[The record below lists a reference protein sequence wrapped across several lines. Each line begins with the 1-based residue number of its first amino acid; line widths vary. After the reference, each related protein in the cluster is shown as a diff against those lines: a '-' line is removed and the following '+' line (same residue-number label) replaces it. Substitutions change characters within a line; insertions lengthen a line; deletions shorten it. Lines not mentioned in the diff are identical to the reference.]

1 MTKPMP
7 AREGDPRDADG
18 SANDDDTDEEE
29 DADPV
34 AFLLAGVTRTALF
47 VIKRVGLSPEVLRSF
62 VQRKAFMRVANVHAA
77 PNGLPPPSGSTS
89 TSTSTGRFNASFIAR
104 TYQMKQA
111 FGFLLGGLVMGQQD
125 RHVSLVPLLLFFV
138 GAETI
143 KSSVMGLAVFGV
155 YELSLARVGRAVA
168 ADGDDRHDVEEG
180 DSNDEAHAP
189 GPVVPM
195 HSVEEERDESSTS
208 LSRGIVV
215 GHLHA
220 PAVHAGDH
228 APIVGHVGAG
238 ATAGIV
244 QSVLM
249 DAYELVVYWW
259 THRHQK
265 WSGVNVGLVAR
276 RAVRDAVGF
285 AALFGAYEA
294 ARRYLEDDLY
304 GYVLRSGSSLARL
317 ERYRVVTR
325 DDGVGA
331 YDASAVSMGAAF
343 VAGGVAG
350 QGHLVVNHYT
360 HHLFVHQP
368 ASRRRHG
375 ASSVPTIWSGLPK
388 PPKARMVAGAFL
400 PSALCFLAFRY
411 GGVLAERLLA
421 DGEDAMESGAY
432 EPRHGPAIKL
442 LPIYLATAESAK
454 GRDR

>member
-1 MTKPMP
+1 
-7 AREGDPRDADG
+7 
-18 SANDDDTDEEE
+18 
-29 DADPV
+29 
-34 AFLLAGVTRTALF
+34 
-47 VIKRVGLSPEVLRSF
+47 
-62 VQRKAFMRVANVHAA
+62 
-77 PNGLPPPSGSTS
+77 
-89 TSTSTGRFNASFIAR
+89 
-104 TYQMKQA
+104 
-111 FGFLLGGLVMGQQD
+111 
-125 RHVSLVPLLLFFV
+125 
-138 GAETI
+138 
-143 KSSVMGLAVFGV
+143 MGLAVFGV
-155 YELSLARVGRAVA
+155 YELALARVGRAVA
-168 ADGDDRHDVEEG
+168 LDGADRHDVEEG
-180 DSNDEAHAP
+180 DDYDAHAP
-189 GPVVPM
+189 ESAVPTP
-195 HSVEEERDESSTS
+195 SVELESSTS
-208 LSRGIVV
+208 LSRGLVV

-220 PAVHAGDH
+220 PAIHAGDH

-259 THRHQK
+259 THRHHK

-285 AALFGAYEA
+285 AALFGTYEA
-294 ARRYLEDDLY
+294 ARRFLEDNLY
-304 GYVLRSGSSLARL
+304 SFVLRSGSSIAQL

-325 DDGVGA
+325 DDGDGA

-375 ASSVPTIWSGLPK
+375 ASSLPTVWSNLPK
-388 PPKARMVAGAFL
+388 PPKARLVAGAFL

-421 DGEDAMESGAY
+421 DGEDAMESGAH
-432 EPRHGPAIKL
+432 EHRHGHAIKL
-442 LPIYLATAESAK
+442 LPIYHATAESAK